1 MRNSR
6 TKTQTKLRNYIKLTA
21 GALLLAITFVLVFAG
36 TLSGAFGIENELQQN
51 GIIQSN
57 VASAAG
63 VWYGNTANAE
73 DKFSV
78 ISLEDTFR
86 NTESKTIRINPNVDK
101 RGGMWTTNV
110 NQLKVNTWETD
121 GDQGGKWYIGKNDSH
136 TGKDFACAWFVYD
149 LGENYKNRIYG
160 NISISF
166 TAKYT
171 MWDAGGMIAI
181 ESGDNLV
188 ELPQSTSDGD
198 STWYDKV
205 KNGFQNTGA
214 SCTKTAELVPNTNWI
229 GAYKET
235 THDIDLTH
243 NVTGR
248 YIRLHFA
255 TYDSGNYNEHQ
266 LNNVSVTLTRTLAYN
281 RVYDKNGMKSDSVV
295 DAENNLEFMAN
306 STLTSSFYVGKDQYF
321 TNWNTSAD
329 GSGVAM
335 ESGAS
340 TGTSTNANTFGGVV
354 KSNLQQGQ
362 TTTNLYAQYKEI
374 PFVFNGTSY
383 NTYNPITKLVV
394 LENTENY
401 MSSQIDGYNTS
412 ITYQK
417 DGVTIPQPKA
427 IGNYTATI
435 TVKKGG
441 VVRGTRTVEFEV
453 VEGDFGKIQG
463 GTGKW
468 GSVTN
473 PYVISNETHLKNLS
487 AIVNGRDALNSIVGS
502 DGVTAEQVV
511 ATDKTYKDCYFVVAA
526 DLGTADAQIALVPIG
541 KDSTH
546 YFAGTIFG
554 GNDSDATNRTQRTI
568 YLNVSQSGVDNVGL
582 FGYVKGATIS
592 HLTTAGTIVGGAAVG
607 GLVGYADGVTISNCR
622 NNASI
627 SGKSFIGGIV
637 GKATNA
643 TINASHNTN
652 TIQGSSTNVGGIL
665 GGSDTADNNI
675 LITSCYNTAKISGID
690 NVGGITGRFAKN
702 GDKDVKISNCY
713 NLGEVFGTAD
723 SIGGIVGFSENGCV
737 VEYCYNK
744 AKITGSYALGGI
756 VGSIRNGGSI
766 SILYCYA
773 DFTDEQKQ
781 LNATNPNSATGGV
794 AGGIVSGCFAGT
806 NTANITVENSWAI
819 YNYSSVKYT
828 DCKKQFDCITDFA
841 VAPLFFDGT
850 NYVDK
855 TWTDILTVN
864 INAFQI
870 LGETES
876 GKFLALHDGSN
887 KSTLPNKTVI
897 GKEKNSTG
905 SPAKTDLV
913 VNFIVYYNANTKQN
927 VVAELKDIKID
938 AAAVDYNAT
947 EQYVVDNT
955 QLPTTV
961 NTHYFKQSFYFDQ
974 NGGGNATL
982 GKTNAGTYK
991 VYSDVWIRA
1000 NNTDY
1005 LVGRKEST
1013 WTIKKLKFTIGNNQF
1028 FYGQDIENAIKNQIV
1043 IKNQSN
1049 VSVPKGAYTV
1059 VFGFNDTEHNL
1070 YGSIDIDQNQ

>member
-1 MRNSR
+1 MKNARNNGQKR
-6 TKTQTKLRNYIKLTA
+6 VKNCLKWTA
-21 GALLLAITFVLVFAG
+21 SGLLLAVMFALVFAG
-36 TLSGAFGIENELQQN
+36 TLSGAFGIEENLQQN
-51 GIIQSN
+51 GIIENN
-57 VASAAG
+57 VASADGA
-63 VWYGNTANAE
+63 VASTTIDLSNTFTNTASSIN
-73 DKFSV
+73 
-78 ISLEDTFR
+78 
-86 NTESKTIRINPNVDK
+86 INPDVSKKGRIWSTNADHTTNNT
-101 RGGMWTTNV
+101 WTT
-110 NQLKVNTWETD
+110 
-121 GDQGGKWYIGKNDSH
+121 GDATTGGQWYIGNNASH
-136 TGKDFACAWFVYD
+136 TGSDYACVWFVYD
-149 LGENYKNRIYG
+149 LGANYKDKVYG
-160 NISISF
+160 DMTVSI
-166 TAKYT
+166 TATY
-171 MWDAGGMIAI
+171 MAWDGAGIVAI
-181 ESGDNLV
+181 ESGDSLTAAPTDAGKAGNWYTNVRDSKLNTTSWESSGEMKKTKGGTAAVNLS
-188 ELPQSTSDGD
+188 L
-198 STWYDKV
+198 KV
-205 KNGFQNTGA
+205 A
-214 SCTKTAELVPNTNWI
+214 
-229 GAYKET
+229 
-235 THDIDLTH
+235 
-243 NVTGR
+243 GR
-248 YIRLHFA
+248 YIRIHYA
-255 TYDSGNYNEHQ
+255 TWDGSWDYNEQ
-266 LNNVSVTLTRTLAYN
+266 RLDGVKVTLTRDLAYKIEYN
-281 RVYDKNGMKSDSVV
+281 KNASDSTGTVS
-295 DAENNLEFMAN
+295 DTSHKYMADSN
-306 STLTSSFYVGKDQYF
+306 ISSNFYVGNRQYF
-321 TNWNTSAD
+321 TEWNTSAD
-329 GSGVAM
+329 GNGVRMAI
-335 ESGAS
+335 GAS
-340 TGTSTNANTFGGVV
+340 TGTSTAANTFGSIV
-354 KSNLQQGQ
+354 KTNLEANN
-362 TTTNLYAQYKEI
+362 TTTTLYAQYVGI
-374 PFVFNGTSY
+374 SFVFNRQSY
-383 NTYNPITKLVV
+383 SIYNNEVLQVLQGKSGYLTHTVDSSYTTTITYKN
-394 LENTENY
+394 
-401 MSSQIDGYNTS
+401 SSNSTIPEPTS
-412 ITYQK
+412 I
-417 DGVTIPQPKA
+417 GV
-427 IGNYTATI
+427 YSATI
-435 TVKKGG
+435 TVTKDGKT
-441 VVRGTRTVEFEV
+441 RGSVTLPFEII
-453 VEGDFGKIQG
+453 EGDFGKIQG

-526 DLGTADAQIALVPIG
+526 DLGADTPIALVSIG
-541 KDSTH
+541 KDNTH

-841 VAPLFFDGT
+841 VAPLFF
-850 NYVDK
+850 
-855 TWTDILTVN
+855 
-864 INAFQI
+864 
-870 LGETES
+870 
-876 GKFLALHDGSN
+876 
-887 KSTLPNKTVI
+887 
-897 GKEKNSTG
+897 
-905 SPAKTDLV
+905 
-913 VNFIVYYNANTKQN
+913 
-927 VVAELKDIKID
+927 
-938 AAAVDYNAT
+938 
-947 EQYVVDNT
+947 
-955 QLPTTV
+955 
-961 NTHYFKQSFYFDQ
+961 
-974 NGGGNATL
+974 
-982 GKTNAGTYK
+982 
-991 VYSDVWIRA
+991 
-1000 NNTDY
+1000 
-1005 LVGRKEST
+1005 
-1013 WTIKKLKFTIGNNQF
+1013 
-1028 FYGQDIENAIKNQIV
+1028 
-1043 IKNQSN
+1043 
-1049 VSVPKGAYTV
+1049 
-1059 VFGFNDTEHNL
+1059 
-1070 YGSIDIDQNQ
+1070 

>member
-1 MRNSR
+1 MYIYYKIYKSMRRGRIYGEKNMRNSR

-36 TLSGAFGIENELQQN
+36 TLSGAFGIENELQHN
-51 GIIQSN
+51 GIIENN
-57 VASAAG
+57 VASAASSRDGQQIDVISTNADDPIYESTKSNVKLTTEG
-63 VWYGNTANAE
+63 VEIAKQYNVGGNPGNATLLTNFYQNYEVDGVDIRWVSYEYLFTTYQEGFGLSDLNKNKAE
-73 DKFSV
+73 DKAFV
-78 ISLEDTFR
+78 YWLEFKFDEKIIAAIR
-86 NTESKTIRINPNVDK
+86 NIGVSFYASATGRFDH
-101 RGGMWTTNV
+101 
-110 NQLKVNTWETD
+110 
-121 GDQGGKWYIGKNDSH
+121 GKNDEFSFAVNYIGTHSSPTH
-136 TGKDFACAWFVYD
+136 TIVGPNRSGDNASWSDSFTNFAARGGWFND
-149 LGENYKNRIYG
+149 NEKTINLGENKFSQTYRLSENATGIRLIFAVIGDDYLEGGFRNISCKLFLGNGSIPITVSPSNAGTVSNTELSGFSNIEDTKTVSFKSANDPYYFSNWSYKDQSG
-160 NISISF
+160 NINTNSNASL
-166 TAKYT
+166 TAKPYY
-171 MWDAGGMIAI
+171 
-181 ESGDNLV
+181 
-188 ELPQSTSDGD
+188 SD
-198 STWYDKV
+198 
-205 KNGFQNTGA
+205 
-214 SCTKTAELVPNTNWI
+214 
-229 GAYKET
+229 
-235 THDIDLTH
+235 
-243 NVTGR
+243 VT
-248 YIRLHFA
+248 
-255 TYDSGNYNEHQ
+255 
-266 LNNVSVTLTRTLAYN
+266 
-281 RVYDKNGMKSDSVV
+281 
-295 DAENNLEFMAN
+295 
-306 STLTSSFYVGKDQYF
+306 
-321 TNWNTSAD
+321 
-329 GSGVAM
+329 
-335 ESGAS
+335 
-340 TGTSTNANTFGGVV
+340 
-354 KSNLQQGQ
+354 
-362 TTTNLYAQYKEI
+362 AQYEEI

-383 NTYNPITKLVV
+383 DTYNPITKLVV

-401 MSSQIDGYNTS
+401 MSSTIGGYNTS
-412 ITYQK
+412 IEYKNTA
-417 DGVTIPQPKA
+417 GVTIPQPGAK
-427 IGNYTATI
+427 GNYTATI

-502 DGVTAEQVV
+502 NNNSVTAEDVV

-526 DLGTADAQIALVPIG
+526 DLGTGDAPIAFVPIG

-554 GNDSDATNRTQRTI
+554 GNDSDANNRTMRTI
-568 YLNVSQSGVDNVGL
+568 NLNIQQSGVSNVGL

-592 HLTTAGTIVGGAAVG
+592 HMTTAGTIVGGAAVG

-841 VAPLFFDGT
+841 VAPLF
-850 NYVDK
+850 
-855 TWTDILTVN
+855 L
-864 INAFQI
+864 
-870 LGETES
+870 
-876 GKFLALHDGSN
+876 
-887 KSTLPNKTVI
+887 
-897 GKEKNSTG
+897 
-905 SPAKTDLV
+905 
-913 VNFIVYYNANTKQN
+913 
-927 VVAELKDIKID
+927 
-938 AAAVDYNAT
+938 T
-947 EQYVVDNT
+947 EQIMLTRHGQIFSPSISTRFKFWGKLNRASSLLCMT
-955 QLPTTV
+955 ARINQRSQTKPLSAKKKTAREALP
-961 NTHYFKQSFYFDQ
+961 KQ
-974 NGGGNATL
+974 TL
-982 GKTNAGTYK
+982 
-991 VYSDVWIRA
+991 
-1000 NNTDY
+1000 
-1005 LVGRKEST
+1005 
-1013 WTIKKLKFTIGNNQF
+1013 
-1028 FYGQDIENAIKNQIV
+1028 
-1043 IKNQSN
+1043 
-1049 VSVPKGAYTV
+1049 
-1059 VFGFNDTEHNL
+1059 
-1070 YGSIDIDQNQ
+1070 